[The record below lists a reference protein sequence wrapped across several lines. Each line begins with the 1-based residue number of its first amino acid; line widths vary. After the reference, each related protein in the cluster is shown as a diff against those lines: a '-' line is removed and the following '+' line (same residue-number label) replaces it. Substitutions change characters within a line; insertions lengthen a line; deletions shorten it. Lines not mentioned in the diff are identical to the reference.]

1 MTFAYPQYLL
11 LLLLLP
17 LGVLVY
23 RWAVRGAAEAHVVL
37 PGAYWLKGIEHS
49 RMPWRYLP
57 VVLYLGAVAA
67 GLFALARPTVKIMAP
82 EDAAGIMLVIES
94 SWSMRASD
102 IPPTRLEATKQA
114 AKTLMSKIPKNI
126 KIGLVTFSGYAT
138 LNVPPTLERER
149 ISEALDLMEMGFGYA
164 FTTGLTES
172 LQALPEI
179 AATGGGTPGIIVLF
193 SHGHDNTGTDPMKI
207 AQEAADRGIRIHSV
221 GVGTHGNN
229 FNDDILKKV
238 SDETKGRY
246 YPVKT
251 AEDLQ
256 GAHADLGKVLS
267 LKAKPVEVTAIMA
280 MLAALCLG
288 ASMVMGSTRRQVI

>member
-1 MTFAYPQYLL
+1 MTFAHPHYLL

-17 LGVLVY
+17 LAVLVY
-23 RWAVRGAAEAHVVL
+23 RWAVWRPAEAHVVL
-37 PGAYWLKGIEHS
+37 PGAGRLLGIGHS
-49 RMPWRYLP
+49 RKPWRYLP
-57 VVLYLGAVAA
+57 ALLYLAALAA
-67 GLFALARPTVKIMAP
+67 GVVAVARPTVKLMVP
-82 EDAAGIMLVIES
+82 EDTAGIMLAVEAS
-94 SWSMRASD
+94 FSMRSGD
-102 IPPTRLEATKQA
+102 IPPNRLEATKA
-114 AKTLMSKIPKNI
+114 AIRTLMSRIPKHI

-138 LNVPPTLERER
+138 LNTPPTLEREKLL
-149 ISEALDLMEMGFGYA
+149 EALDLIEMSWGFA
-164 FTTGLTES
+164 FTKGLEES
-172 LQALPEI
+172 LSALPEI
-179 AATGGGTPGIIVLF
+179 AAEGGTPGIVVLF
-193 SHGHDNTGTDPMKI
+193 SHGHDNTGSDPMEI
-207 AQEAADRGIRIHSV
+207 AKAAADRGIRIHSV

-267 LKAKPVEVTAIMA
+267 LKPKPTEMTAVLA

-288 ASMVMGSTRRQVI
+288 LSLVLSGNRRQVV